1 MENKILQ
8 SLGIPFTALI
18 TIIFLLMITSFP
30 IGAYV
35 VFNSEIN
42 DNITYEYPMDTLESI
57 LVEIGIDS
65 SMKFEL
71 GDGFIMLWSIYLIL
85 FTIAMLGPKKHF
97 IQVLQSIVSHGK
109 YEIEDNYMFPIIKW
123 FSILVLASTIII
135 LVQEFFGISTE
146 QLKASND
153 LIQFFHLTLAPLVEE
168 FLFRCILIGI
178 PIFLLY
184 SNRFSFKLLI
194 KSLWKPWN
202 NLEIIEKRKGLLVI
216 FIVGIV
222 FGASHIIFGEGWS
235 AGKFAQAS
243 IGGIIIGWVYF
254 RYGLAPAIIIH
265 WATNYFIFSYGYFV
279 ADLSQFSIENAFLH
293 PFISMIEILL
303 IITGIIS
310 VIVLLANYIMKKRC
324 IIEENND

>member
-18 TIIFLLMITSFP
+18 TIIFLLMISSFP

-42 DNITYEYPMDTLESI
+42 DNITYEYPMYTLESI
-57 LVEIGIDS
+57 LV
-65 SMKFEL
+65 EL

-97 IQVLQSIVSHGK
+97 IQVLQSIISHGK
-109 YEIEDNYMFPIIKW
+109 YEIKDNYMFPIIKW

-168 FLFRCILIGI
+168 FLFRCILIGV

-194 KSLWKPWN
+194 KSLWRPWN

-222 FGASHIIFGEGWS
+222 FGA
-235 AGKFAQAS
+235 
-243 IGGIIIGWVYF
+243 
-254 RYGLAPAIIIH
+254 
-265 WATNYFIFSYGYFV
+265 
-279 ADLSQFSIENAFLH
+279 
-293 PFISMIEILL
+293 
-303 IITGIIS
+303 
-310 VIVLLANYIMKKRC
+310 
-324 IIEENND
+324 